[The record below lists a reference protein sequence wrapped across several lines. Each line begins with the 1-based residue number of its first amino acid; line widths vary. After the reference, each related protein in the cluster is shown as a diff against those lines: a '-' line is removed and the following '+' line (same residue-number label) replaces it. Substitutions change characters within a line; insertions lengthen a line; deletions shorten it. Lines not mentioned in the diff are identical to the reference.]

1 MTKQSQLAVDT
12 IKKSGPHSERVS
24 RLRHIWINSDR
35 VFYAGLIGQRT
46 TRIMGSIVVFV
57 SLAEPIRISIDGG
70 EWVST
75 DLAVIQPYIPHRIE
89 CDNRLVAVIHIE
101 PETVDSQHLPAYL
114 KAGSGKADDQ
124 QLIRKVRNV
133 YAKINSF
140 GDIIDPQTE
149 DFDMFVFGQLLL
161 PAPAVEARIARLVE
175 RIKDNPCGLVSAKE
189 CALEAGL
196 SVSRFLHV
204 FRDTVGV
211 PFRTFRSW
219 KRGRSLL
226 YRLMDS
232 SNLVYL
238 ALNTGYPDST
248 HFSHSVRQLYGMT
261 PTVLFKNCHMLM
273 MYGQAIPP
281 PHAA

>member
-1 MTKQSQLAVDT
+1 MIQNDALP
-12 IKKSGPHSERVS
+12 IKTDAGKRPPRQ
-24 RLRHIWINSDR
+24 RHIWINSDR

-46 TRIMGSIVVFV
+46 TRVMGSIIMYV

-70 EWVST
+70 DWLST
-75 DLAVIQPYIPHRIE
+75 DLAIVQAYTPHRIE

-101 PETVDSQHLPAYL
+101 PETVDVSLLPCYL
-114 KAGSGKADDQ
+114 KSASGKLIDEVVVQ
-124 QLIRKVRNV
+124 QTRDA
-133 YAKINSF
+133 YAKINSL

-149 DFDMFVFGQLLL
+149 DFDMFFFGELLT
-161 PAPAVEARIARLVE
+161 PPRTFEPRIASLVAS
-175 RIKDNPCGLVSAKE
+175 IKLNPCGQASAIDS
-189 CALEAGL
+189 ARDAGL
-196 SVSRFLHV
+196 SVSRFLHL

-211 PFRTFRSW
+211 PFRSFRSW

-232 SNLVYL
+232 TNLVYL

-248 HFSHSVRQLYGMT
+248 HFSHSVRQVFGMT
-261 PTVLFKNCHMLM
+261 PTLLFKNCHKIN

-281 PHAA
+281 PNAT